1 MISGESFRYY
11 FVNSHPSYLFT
22 LGINLYKNDNTF
34 QKNKGEKKVRGC
46 QKKIVYF
53 KNTGSK
59 LFDEAYFVISDK
71 TDKNKAVSDDMIAE
85 ANRIIDE
92 CSQVE
97 REVRGKTY
105 FGNKRIIKRGLLF
118 FSFGA
123 LVSAVISTVILII
136 LI

>member
-1 MISGESFRYY
+1 
-11 FVNSHPSYLFT
+11 
-22 LGINLYKNDNTF
+22 
-34 QKNKGEKKVRGC
+34 
-46 QKKIVYF
+46 
-53 KNTGSK
+53 
-59 LFDEAYFVISDK
+59 
-71 TDKNKAVSDDMIAE
+71 MIAE

-105 FGNKRIIKRGLLF
+105 FGNKRIIKRGILF
-118 FSFGA
+118 FSLGA

>member
-1 MISGESFRYY
+1 M
-11 FVNSHPSYLFT
+11 
-22 LGINLYKNDNTF
+22 
-34 QKNKGEKKVRGC
+34 RGC